1 MSEFS
6 LSKQSTAGKR
16 QALAL
21 KELLKMS
28 DELKLSTRQKGML
41 HYIHSSIEDESRPPT
56 IREIGGAL
64 KISSTSVVN
73 YNLNRLRD
81 KGLLERDRTV
91 SRGLRLTDSAYEF
104 LGLAVGSADRAATS
118 LAAQLQNLIRV
129 PILGNIVAGEPIDVT
144 NDTFDTYD
152 EDDVVEMSNTM
163 LPSRKDTLFALRV
176 DGYSMIDD
184 MITDGD
190 IVILQQQE
198 TAQDGDIVAAWV
210 EGEGTTLKRFYSER
224 EKGLIRLQPR
234 NPSMEP
240 IWVEPEDVKIQGKL
254 VLTLSQAS

>member
-1 MSEFS
+1 VN
-6 LSKQSTAGKR
+6 KR
-16 QALAL
+16 QAVVL
-21 KELLKMS
+21 KEMSKMS
-28 DELKLSTRQKGML
+28 DELKLSVRQKGML
-41 HYIHSSIEDESRPPT
+41 HFIHDSLEDESRPPT

-91 SRGLRLTDSAYEF
+91 SRGLRLTDSALQV
-104 LGLAVGSADRAATS
+104 LGLAVSSADSAVTSVAT
-118 LAAQLQNLIRV
+118 QLQNLVRV
-129 PILGNIVAGEPIDVT
+129 PILGNIVAGEPIDIT

-152 EDDVVEMSNTM
+152 EDDVVELSNTM
-163 LPSRKDTLFALRV
+163 LPARKDTLFALRV

-198 TAQDGDIVAAWV
+198 IAQDGDIVAAWV
-210 EGEGTTLKRFYSER
+210 EGEGTTLKRFYRER
-224 EKGLIRLQPR
+224 EQGLIRLQPR

-240 IWVEPEDVKIQGKL
+240 ILVAPEDVKIQGKL
-254 VLTLSQAS
+254 VLTISQAS

>member
-1 MSEFS
+1 
-6 LSKQSTAGKR
+6 
-16 QALAL
+16 
-21 KELLKMS
+21 MS

-41 HYIHSSIEDESRPPT
+41 HYIHDSIEDESRPPT

-91 SRGLRLTDSAYEF
+91 SRGLRLTDSALEF
-104 LGLAVGSADRAATS
+104 LGLSVDSADSAVTS
-118 LAAQLQNLIRV
+118 IAAQLQNLIRV
-129 PILGNIVAGEPIDVT
+129 PILGNIVAGEPIDIT
-144 NDTFDTYD
+144 NDTFNTYD
-152 EDDVVEMSNTM
+152 DDDVVELSNTM

-198 TAQDGDIVAAWV
+198 TAQDGDIIAAWV
-210 EGEGTTLKRFYSER
+210 EGEGTTLKRFYRER

-240 IWVEPEDVKIQGKL
+240 ILVEPEDVKVQGKL

>member
-1 MSEFS
+1 MN
-6 LSKQSTAGKR
+6 
-16 QALAL
+16 
-21 KELLKMS
+21 
-28 DELKLSTRQKGML
+28 DELKLSVRQKGML
-41 HYIHSSIEDESRPPT
+41 HYIHDSLEDESRPPT

-91 SRGLRLTDSAYEF
+91 SRGLRLTDAAF
-104 LGLAVGSADRAATS
+104 QVLGLAVSSADSAVTS
-118 LAAQLQNLIRV
+118 VAAQLQNLVRV
-129 PILGNIVAGEPIDVT
+129 PILGNIVAGEPIDIT

-152 EDDVVEMSNTM
+152 EDDVVELSNTM
-163 LPSRKDTLFALRV
+163 LPARKDTLFALRV

-198 TAQDGDIVAAWV
+198 IAQDGDIVAAWV
-210 EGEGTTLKRFYSER
+210 EGEGTTLKRFYR
-224 EKGLIRLQPR
+224 EHEQGLIRLQPR

-240 IWVEPEDVKIQGKL
+240 ILVAPEDVKIQGKL